1 MGLNEGPGTDVA
13 QTNHA
18 VKRRANLTIAQ
29 GCFYHRK
36 ARFRGSVGGP
46 QLVDARLR
54 NVLRSQQ
61 PICAL
66 QLIGHVRQ
74 HRLLLAQLR
83 FLAVT
88 IQLDEQAA
96 SLHFLAFFKMD
107 RDDPAGDGRDQFY
120 RLSRERRPHR
130 FDGIADD
137 TRLRFGNGDRHSACR
152 DGRLLL
158 RGWLPE
164 CLPCK
169 VSASGDY
176 RDGKQLNHASLHC
189 HLVPSAHR
197 KHAEVQSHPRRWK
210 QRHSPSF
217 EVLYAPRAA
226 KYPQTILSADTSAS
240 GILALETW
248 ARGRQTVGAA
258 ARVGPCG
265 EIHRSLA
272 RGMPMRVLAYVIA
285 LGFTALLALPAAADV
300 PRPPPAKPEQSLVQ
314 QSNLTLPAARE
325 VQGPRADYI
334 LVNKSERYLK
344 LFSDGEEIAH
354 FPIQLGKQPIGHKLY
369 EGDNRTPE
377 GVYYI
382 DWRNPESH
390 YFRSL
395 RISYPNSEDRA
406 QAEAAGLDPG
416 GMIMIHGMPNNVD
429 YRLEVQDQK
438 DWTNGCIA
446 LSDGDMLAVWD
457 MVDVGTAIEILP

>member
-1 MGLNEGPGTDVA
+1 
-13 QTNHA
+13 
-18 VKRRANLTIAQ
+18 
-29 GCFYHRK
+29 
-36 ARFRGSVGGP
+36 
-46 QLVDARLR
+46 
-54 NVLRSQQ
+54 
-61 PICAL
+61 
-66 QLIGHVRQ
+66 
-74 HRLLLAQLR
+74 
-83 FLAVT
+83 
-88 IQLDEQAA
+88 
-96 SLHFLAFFKMD
+96 
-107 RDDPAGDGRDQFY
+107 
-120 RLSRERRPHR
+120 
-130 FDGIADD
+130 
-137 TRLRFGNGDRHSACR
+137 
-152 DGRLLL
+152 
-158 RGWLPE
+158 
-164 CLPCK
+164 
-169 VSASGDY
+169 
-176 RDGKQLNHASLHC
+176 
-189 HLVPSAHR
+189 
-197 KHAEVQSHPRRWK
+197 
-210 QRHSPSF
+210 
-217 EVLYAPRAA
+217 
-226 KYPQTILSADTSAS
+226 
-240 GILALETW
+240 
-248 ARGRQTVGAA
+248 
-258 ARVGPCG
+258 
-265 EIHRSLA
+265 
-272 RGMPMRVLAYVIA
+272 MRVLAYVIA